1 MLIVDF
7 APHELEFLRDS
18 HAHVRLGFSD
28 THMRDWLTE
37 AGLMLEES
45 LELEPKDK
53 DKLTVKLWLA
63 RDPRLL
69 IADPALTSR
78 VTESV

>member
-1 MLIVDF
+1 
-7 APHELEFLRDS
+7 
-18 HAHVRLGFSD
+18 
-28 THMRDWLTE
+28 LTE
-37 AGLMLEES
+37 AGVMLEES